1 MRRLPSRP
9 PVPEQNWPTWPL
21 RLIKRIIKKIIQNP
35 RYLPCLVCS
44 MQQKRSCA
52 RHIFLLPATHSSEE
66 WNIETAM
73 LSTPC
78 LCCPF
83 SHISSASGSVSNC
96 SQCWIVSCLWLSLLI
111 LFLWSFIVFWFSSKV
126 IFGKKGKRT
135 PIKMRF
141 LIALQVVL
149 LSRQF
154 ISLQANNASQSGDP
168 ISKPL
173 TNQNYHDWWLICI
186 WFIFLSVSNVTGLIA
201 VGGLGVVDVEVGGR
215 PYLLKLF
222 LSANPFLTIITTIII
237 NKQ

>member
-1 MRRLPSRP
+1 
-9 PVPEQNWPTWPL
+9 
-21 RLIKRIIKKIIQNP
+21 
-35 RYLPCLVCS
+35 
-44 MQQKRSCA
+44 
-52 RHIFLLPATHSSEE
+52 
-66 WNIETAM
+66 M

-135 PIKMRF
+135 PNKMRF

-215 PYLLKLF
+215 PCSLKPIFLWTNPLLTT
-222 LSANPFLTIITTIII
+222 TIIII